1 MIEVETNIEAG
12 LDLENLTDLET
23 QVEIKVVVLAVIVHF
38 KPTGDDMIS

>member
-1 MIEVETNIEAG
+1 MVEVEINIEAG

-38 KPTGDDMIS
+38 KPTRDDMIS